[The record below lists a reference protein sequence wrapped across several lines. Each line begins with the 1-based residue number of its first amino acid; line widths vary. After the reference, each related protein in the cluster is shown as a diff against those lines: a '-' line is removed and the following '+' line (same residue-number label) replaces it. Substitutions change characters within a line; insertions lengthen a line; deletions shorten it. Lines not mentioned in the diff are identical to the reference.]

1 MRTLWVI
8 GSIASLLASSAIAA
22 ERFVVV
28 ERAVSD
34 TTIHVAGQDDRFG
47 NLLVFNNP
55 IYDSTNRTR
64 VGRDQGFCIRVEI
77 GRGWECFWTLLLKGG
92 QITSEGPNLDHG
104 DTTMAV
110 TGGTGRYA
118 GARGILKLHP
128 RDAKASSW
136 DFTYELE

>member
-1 MRTLWVI
+1 MRTFWVI
-8 GSIASLLASSAIAA
+8 GSIASLLAGPAVAA

-34 TTIHVAGQDDRFG
+34 TTIHVAGQGDRFG
-47 NLLVFNNP
+47 NLLVFANP
-55 IYDSTNRTR
+55 IYDSTNRIR
-64 VGRDQGFCIRVEI
+64 LGRDQGFCIRVVV
-77 GRGWECFWTLLLKGG
+77 GQGYECSWTLVLKGG

-104 DTTMAV
+104 DSTMAV
-110 TGGTGRYA
+110 TGGTGRYV

-128 RDAKASSW
+128 RDAQGSSW